1 MKIVNLAV
9 KRPVSMIII
18 LSIILIL
25 GMFTFSKLSV
35 DLYPDMKLPIAA
47 VITSYSGAGPEEV
60 ESQVSKPLES
70 TLSTLSNVKQIDS
83 RSSAGSSLIII
94 RYNWG
99 TNMDTAVN
107 DIREKT
113 SMVEQYLPSGADKPT
128 VYKMDPTMMP
138 IIQIGISGQDMTLAQ
153 LQSFADDVIEPRL
166 SRVPEIASVYITGG
180 LEREVKVKINR
191 TRLENYGLSL
201 GQINQVLAAENFNVS
216 AGKVQEGSG
225 EYYVRNLQQFKSVDD
240 IKNVAITTSTGNTIF
255 LSDLAEIT
263 DGYKDDTQITRVD
276 GGAAVG
282 IHCMKQSSANTVK
295 ACESVQAE
303 LEAIKQQYG
312 KDLDIKVVY
321 DQSTFIRQT
330 LSSTQRMMLEGS
342 LLAILILYLFLRNA
356 RSTVIVFTAIP
367 ISIISTFILLYF
379 NNETLNV
386 ITMGGLALGIGR
398 MVDDSIVVFENIF
411 RHRSE
416 GEGLIEAA
424 LNGASEVGNAVI
436 ASTMTILA
444 VFAPIAFAD
453 GLAGILFKP
462 LALTVS
468 FAIFCSLIVSLTIIP
483 LMSSRLLT
491 DRAMHPSHLGSRRL
505 AKIVDGFGGW
515 LDSLG
520 EKYKELLRW
529 SLGHRRRVVS
539 IVAVLMVAS
548 ICVIPLVGA
557 EFMASM
563 DSGDIAITIETD
575 KGSLLAD
582 TDKLVSQVESKIHEV
597 PEVNTIFTSVGS
609 TGNMLATGSSSQGD
623 KASIAIKLV
632 PLSDRKRSVEQVT
645 EDIRQRLADV
655 PGAKIKVSVS
665 SQMTGSSGS
674 SASISVQIKGD
685 DLDQLSAL
693 SKQAVEIMKSVPGTR
708 EIRSSMQDGSPEI
721 QIKVDRQRAAVYGL
735 TPGQISSEVKNAMQG
750 TVSTRYRVEGEEV
763 DVRVLYAPDQE
774 VNLENLGSIN
784 ILTAKGVPVQL
795 SQVAEFR
802 MEPGPV
808 EIRRIDKVRQV
819 VIEGDL
825 LDRDLNSVMADIK
838 NELGQKLILPNGY
851 SIEYGGQNQDMID
864 SFTSLATAL
873 LLAIVLVYG
882 VMAVL
887 YESFFNPFIIMFSV
901 PTAFVGVILAL
912 LITGKTLNV
921 SSFIGVIMLVGI
933 VVANAIVYV
942 DYLQQLRE
950 RGMERDLAIMEAGR
964 VRLRPILMTALA
976 TILAMFPLALGLGEG
991 GESEA
996 PLAITIIGG
1005 LTVSTFVTLLLVPVM
1020 YSLLDD
1026 RLDKFRARRKARK
1039 ERKEK
1044 PGQAIETLPETE
1056 A

>member
-1 MKIVNLAV
+1 MKIINLAV

-70 TLSTLSNVKQIDS
+70 TLSTLSNVKKIES
-83 RSSAGSSLIII
+83 RSSAGSSMIII

-138 IIQIGISGQDMTLAQ
+138 IIQVGISGKDMTLAQ
-153 LQSFADDVIEPRL
+153 MQSFADDVIEPRL

-180 LEREVKVKINR
+180 LEREVKVKVNR

-225 EYYVRNLQQFKSVDD
+225 EYFVRNLQQFESVEDF
-240 IKNVAITTSTGNTIF
+240 KNVSITTSSGNTIF
-255 LSDLAEIT
+255 LADIAEIT
-263 DGYKDDTQITRVD
+263 DGYKDDTQLTRVD

-282 IHCMKQSSANTVK
+282 IHCMKQSGANTVK
-295 ACESVQAE
+295 ACEAVQDE
-303 LEAIKQQYG
+303 LDAIKQQYG
-312 KDLDIKVVY
+312 KDLDIKVVF
-321 DQSTFIRQT
+321 DQSTFINQT
-330 LSSTQRMMLEGS
+330 LNSTQRMMIEGS
-342 LLAILILYLFLRNA
+342 LLAILILYLFLRNV

-436 ASTMTILA
+436 ASTLTILA
-444 VFAPIAFAD
+444 VFAPISFAD

-468 FAIFCSLIVSLTIIP
+468 FAIFCSLMVSLTIIP

-491 DRAMHPSHLGSRRL
+491 DKAMHPSHLGSKRL
-505 AKIVDGFGGW
+505 AKVVDGFGGW

-520 EKYKELLRW
+520 EKYKEILRW
-529 SLGHRRRVVS
+529 SLGHRRRVVA
-539 IVAVLMVAS
+539 IVALLMVGS
-548 ICVIPLVGA
+548 IALVPLVGA
-557 EFMASM
+557 EFMAAM

-575 KGSLLAD
+575 KGSLLTD
-582 TDKLVSQVESKIHEV
+582 TDKLVSQIESKIHEV
-597 PEVNTIFTSVGS
+597 SEVNTIFSSVGS
-609 TGNMLATGSSSQGD
+609 SGNMLATGSSAQGD
-623 KASIAIKLV
+623 KASISVKLV
-632 PLSDRKRSVEQVT
+632 PLSERKRSVELVT

-674 SASISVQIKGD
+674 SAAISIQLKGD
-685 DLDQLSAL
+685 DLDQLSNL
-693 SKQAVEIMKSVPGTR
+693 SKQAVEIIKGVPGTR
-708 EIRSSMQDGSPEI
+708 EITSSMQDGSPEI
-721 QIKVDRQRAAVYGL
+721 QIKVDRQRAAAYGL
-735 TPGQISSEVKNAMQG
+735 TPAQISSEVKNAMQG
-750 TVSTRYRVEGEEV
+750 TVATRYRVEGDEV

-784 ILTAKGVPVQL
+784 ILTSKGIPVQL
-795 SQVAEFR
+795 SQVADFR

-808 EIRRIDKVRQV
+808 QIRRIDKVRQV

-838 NELGQKLILPNGY
+838 TTLGQQLALPNGY

-901 PTAFVGVILAL
+901 PTAFVGVILGL
-912 LITGKTLNV
+912 LVTGKTLNV
-921 SSFIGVIMLVGI
+921 SSFIGIIMLVGI

-964 VRLRPILMTALA
+964 VRLRPILMTAFA

-1020 YSLLDD
+1020 YSILDE
-1026 RLDKFRARRKARK
+1026 RIDKFKARWKARK
-1039 ERKEK
+1039 DGNEEIIAL
-1044 PGQAIETLPETE
+1044 QDAPEAE

>member
-18 LSIILIL
+18 LSIILVL

-35 DLYPDMKLPIAA
+35 DLYPDMQLPIAA
-47 VITSYSGAGPEEV
+47 VITNYSGAGPEEV

-70 TLSTLSNVKQIDS
+70 TLSTLSNVKKIES
-83 RSSAGSSLIII
+83 RSSSGNSLIII

-107 DIREKT
+107 DVREKT

-201 GQINQVLAAENFNVS
+201 GSVNQVLAAENFNVS

-225 EYYVRNLQQFKSVDD
+225 EYYVRNLQQFESVDD

-255 LSDLAEIT
+255 LSDIAEIT
-263 DGYKDDTQITRVD
+263 DGYKDDTQLTRVD
-276 GGAAVG
+276 GGPAVG

-295 ACESVQAE
+295 ACEAVQAE
-303 LEAIKQQYG
+303 LDTIKQQYG
-312 KDLDIKVVY
+312 KNLDIKVVY

-330 LSSTQRMMLEGS
+330 LNSTQRMMIEGS

-424 LNGASEVGNAVI
+424 LNGASEVGNAVV

-444 VFAPIAFAD
+444 VFAPIAFSG

-462 LALTVS
+462 LALTVC
-468 FAIFCSLIVSLTIIP
+468 FAIFCSLMVSLTIIP
-483 LMSSRLLT
+483 LMSSRLLS
-491 DRAMHPSHLGSRRL
+491 DQAMHPNHLGSQRL
-505 AKIVDGFGGW
+505 TKVIDGFGGW

-539 IVAVLMVAS
+539 IVAVLMVVS

-563 DSGDIAITIETD
+563 DSGDIAITIDTD

-582 TDKLVSQVESKIHEV
+582 TDKLVSQIESKLHEV

-609 TGNMLATGSSSQGD
+609 TGNMLATGSGAQGD

-685 DLDQLSAL
+685 ELDQLSAL
-693 SKQAVEIMKSVPGTR
+693 SKQAEEIIRSVPGTR
-708 EIRSSMQDGSPEI
+708 EIRSSMEDGSPEI
-721 QIKVDRQRAAVYGL
+721 QIKVDRQRAAAYGL

-784 ILTAKGVPVQL
+784 ILSSKGMPVQL

-808 EIRRIDKVRQV
+808 QIRRIDKVRQV

-838 NELGQKLILPNGY
+838 TQLGQRLILPNGY

-864 SFTSLATAL
+864 SFKDLGLAL

-964 VRLRPILMTALA
+964 VRLRPILMTAFA

-1026 RLDKFRARRKARK
+1026 RLGKFRNWRKARK
-1039 ERKEK
+1039 ERKETAGK
-1044 PGQAIETLPETE
+1044 AIDTVPEAE

>member
-25 GMFTFSKLSV
+25 GMFTFSRLSV

-60 ESQVSKPLES
+60 ESQISKPLES
-70 TLSTLSNVKQIDS
+70 TLSTLSNVKKIES

-138 IIQIGISGQDMTLAQ
+138 IIQIGISGENMTLAQ

-180 LEREVKVKINR
+180 LEREVKVRINR

-201 GQINQVLAAENFNVS
+201 GAVNQVLAAENFNVS

-225 EYYVRNLQQFKSVDD
+225 EYYVRNLQQFESVDD

-255 LSDLAEIT
+255 LADIAEVS

-295 ACESVQAE
+295 ACEAVQAE
-303 LEAIKQQYG
+303 LDAIKQQYG
-312 KDLDIKVVY
+312 KNLDIKVVY

-330 LSSTQRMMLEGS
+330 LNSTERMMLEGS
-342 LLAILILYLFLRNA
+342 ILAILILYLFLRNA

-367 ISIISTFILLYF
+367 VSIISTFILLYF
-379 NNETLNV
+379 NNETLNI

-424 LNGASEVGNAVI
+424 LNGASEVGNAVV

-444 VFAPIAFAD
+444 VFAPIAFSG

-468 FAIFCSLIVSLTIIP
+468 FAIFCSLMVSLTIIP

-491 DRAMHPSHLGSRRL
+491 DQAMHSSHLGSRRL

-529 SLGHRRRVVS
+529 SLGHRRRVVA
-539 IVAVLMVAS
+539 IVAVLMAAS

-563 DSGDIAITIETD
+563 DSGDIAITIDTD

-582 TDKLVSQVESKIHEV
+582 TDKLVSQVESRIREV

-609 TGNMLATGSSSQGD
+609 TGGMLAIGSSTQGD
-623 KASIAIKLV
+623 KATIAIKLV
-632 PLSDRKRSVEQVT
+632 PLSERKRSVEQVT

-674 SASISVQIKGD
+674 SAAISVQIKGD
-685 DLDQLSAL
+685 ELDQLSAL
-693 SKQAVEIMKSVPGTR
+693 SKQAEEIIKSVPGTR
-708 EIRSSMQDGSPEI
+708 EIRSSMEDGSPEI
-721 QIKVDRQRAAVYGL
+721 QIKVDRKRAAAYGL
-735 TPGQISSEVKNAMQG
+735 TPAQISSEVKNAMQG
-750 TVSTRYRVEGEEV
+750 TVATRYRVEGDEV

-784 ILTAKGVPVQL
+784 ILSSKGLPVQL

-808 EIRRIDKVRQV
+808 QIRRIDKVRQV

-838 NELGQKLILPNGY
+838 TQLGQRLTLPNGY

-864 SFTSLATAL
+864 SFKDLALAL

-942 DYLQQLRE
+942 DYLQQLRG

-991 GESEA
+991 GEAEA

-1026 RLDKFRARRKARK
+1026 RLERFRERRRARR

-1044 PGQAIETLPETE
+1044 AVQAVDTVPEAE

>member
-166 SRVPEIASVYITGG
+166 SRVPEIASVYVTGG

-201 GQINQVLAAENFNVS
+201 GQVNQVLAAENFNVS

-225 EYYVRNLQQFKSVDD
+225 EYYVRNLQQFESVDD

-255 LSDLAEIT
+255 LADLAEIT

-312 KDLDIKVVY
+312 KNLDIKVVF
-321 DQSTFIRQT
+321 DQSTFIKQT

-342 LLAILILYLFLRNA
+342 LLAILILYLFLRNV

-379 NNETLNV
+379 NHETLNV

-462 LALTVS
+462 LAMTVS

-491 DRAMHPSHLGSRRL
+491 DQAMHPSHLGSRRL
-505 AKIVDGFGGW
+505 SKIVDGFGGW
-515 LDSLG
+515 LDGLG

-529 SLGHRRRVVS
+529 SLGHRRRVVA

-563 DSGDIAITIETD
+563 DSGDIAISIETD

-674 SASISVQIKGD
+674 TASISVQIKGD
-685 DLDQLSAL
+685 ELDQLSAL
-693 SKQAVEIMKSVPGTR
+693 SKQAVDIIKSVPGTR

-721 QIKVDRQRAAVYGL
+721 QIKVDRQRAAAYGL
-735 TPGQISSEVKNAMQG
+735 TPAQISSEVKNAMQG

-784 ILTAKGVPVQL
+784 ILTSRGIPVQL

-838 NELGQKLILPNGY
+838 TQLGQRLILPNGY
-851 SIEYGGQNQDMID
+851 TVEYGGQNQDMID

-1039 ERKEK
+1039 ERKAK
-1044 PGQAIETLPETE
+1044 PIEALETLPETE
-1056 A
+1056 V

>member
-1 MKIVNLAV
+1 MKIINLAV

-25 GMFTFSKLSV
+25 GMFTFSRLSV
-35 DLYPDMKLPIAA
+35 DLYPDMQLPIAA

-60 ESQVSKPLES
+60 ESQISKPLES
-70 TLSTLSNVKQIDS
+70 TLSTLSNVKKIES
-83 RSSAGSSLIII
+83 RSSSGSSLIII

-99 TNMDTAVN
+99 TNMDTAMN

-113 SMVEQYLPSGADKPT
+113 SMVEQYLPSEADKPQ

-138 IIQIGISGQDMTLAQ
+138 IIQIGISGNDMSLAQ
-153 LQSFADDVIEPRL
+153 LQAFADDVIEPRL

-201 GQINQVLAAENFNVS
+201 SQVNQVLAVENFNVS
-216 AGKVQEGSG
+216 AGKVQEGSS
-225 EYYVRNLQQFKSVDD
+225 EYYVRNLQQFESVDD

-255 LSDLAEIT
+255 LSDIADIS

-282 IHCMKQSSANTVK
+282 IHCMKQSGSNTVK
-295 ACESVQAE
+295 ACEDVQTE
-303 LEAIKQQYG
+303 LEKIKQEYD

-321 DQSTFIRQT
+321 DQSTFINQT
-330 LSSTQRMMLEGS
+330 LKSTQRMMLEGA
-342 LLAILILYLFLRNA
+342 LLAMLILYLFLRNA
-356 RSTVIVFTAIP
+356 RSTIIVFTAIP

-416 GEGLIEAA
+416 GEGLIEAS
-424 LNGASEVGNAVI
+424 LHGASEVGNAVI
-436 ASTMTILA
+436 ASTLTILA
-444 VFAPIAFAD
+444 VFAPISFAK

-462 LALTVS
+462 LALTVC
-468 FAIFCSLIVSLTIIP
+468 FAIFCSLMVSLTIIP
-483 LMSSRLLT
+483 LMSSRFLT
-491 DRAMHPSHLGSRRL
+491 DRAMHPTHLGSRRL
-505 AKIVDGFGGW
+505 SKIVERFGGW
-515 LDSLG
+515 LDGLG
-520 EKYKELLRW
+520 DKYKELLRW
-529 SLGHRRRVVS
+529 SLGHRRRVVA
-539 IVAVLMVAS
+539 IVTLLMVGS
-548 ICVIPLVGA
+548 VGLIPLVGA
-557 EFMASM
+557 EFMTSM

-575 KGSLLAD
+575 KGSLLKD
-582 TDKLVSQVESKIHEV
+582 TDKVVTQIEGTLHEV
-597 PEVNTIFTSVGS
+597 PEVNTIFSSIGS
-609 TGNMLATGSSSQGD
+609 SGNMLSTGSSAQGD
-623 KASIAIKLV
+623 QASISVKLV
-632 PLSDRKRSVEQVT
+632 ARTDRKRSVEEVA

-674 SASISVQIKGD
+674 SAAISIQIKGD
-685 DLDQLSAL
+685 DLDQLSQL
-693 SKQAVEIMKSVPGTR
+693 SNQAVEIIKGVPGTR
-708 EIRSSMQDGSPEI
+708 EVTSSMKDGSPEI
-721 QIKVDRQRAAVYGL
+721 QIKVDRQRAAAYGL
-735 TPGQISSEVKNAMQG
+735 TPVQISNEVKNAMQG
-750 TVSTRYRVEGEEV
+750 TVATRYRVEGDEV

-784 ILTAKGVPVQL
+784 ILSSKGIMVQL
-795 SQVAEFR
+795 SQVADFR
-802 MEPGPV
+802 IEPGPV
-808 EIRRIDKVRQV
+808 QIRRIDKVRQV

-825 LDRDLNSVMADIK
+825 LNRDLNSVMADIK
-838 NELGQKLILPNGY
+838 TQFEQKLTLPNGY

-864 SFTSLATAL
+864 SFTDLATAL

-901 PTAFVGVILAL
+901 PTAFVGVILGL
-912 LITGKTLNV
+912 LVTRNTLNV
-921 SSFIGVIMLVGI
+921 SSFIGIIMLVGI
-933 VVANAIVYV
+933 VVANAIVYI

-964 VRLRPILMTALA
+964 VRLRPILMTAFA

-1005 LTVSTFVTLLLVPVM
+1005 LTVSTFVTLVLVPVM
-1020 YSLLDD
+1020 YSILDD
-1026 RLDKFRARRKARK
+1026 RIDKFKSWRKARK
-1039 ERKEK
+1039 EPVIE
-1044 PGQAIETLPETE
+1044 AETLPEAE

>member
-9 KRPVSMIII
+9 KRPVTMIIV

-60 ESQVSKPLES
+60 ESQISKPLEG
-70 TLSTLSNVKQIDS
+70 TLGTLSNVKQIDS

-99 TNMDTAVN
+99 TNMDTAIN

-113 SMVEQYLPSGADKPT
+113 SMVEKFLPSEADKPM
-128 VYKMDPTMMP
+128 VVKMDPTMMP
-138 IIQIGISGQDMTLAQ
+138 IIQIGISGKDMTLAQ

-166 SRVPEIASVYITGG
+166 SRVPEIAQVAITGG

-201 GQINQVLAAENFNVS
+201 GQVNQVLAAENFNVS
-216 AGKVQEGSG
+216 AGKVQEGSS
-225 EYYVRNLQQFKSVDD
+225 EYYVRNLQQFDSVDE
-240 IKNVAITTSTGNTIF
+240 IKNVAITSSSGSTIF
-255 LSDLAEIT
+255 LSDIAEIT
-263 DGYKDDTQITRVD
+263 DGYKDDTQRTRVD
-276 GGAAVG
+276 GGSAVG
-282 IHCMKQSSANTVK
+282 IHCLKQSGSNTVK
-295 ACESVQAE
+295 ACEAVQTE
-303 LEAIKQQYG
+303 LEIIKKEYG
-312 KDLDIKVVY
+312 KDLDIKVVF
-321 DQSTFIRQT
+321 DQSVFINQT
-330 LSSTQRMMLEGS
+330 LKSTQRMMLEGA
-342 LLAILILYLFLRNA
+342 LLAMLILYLFLRNA

-424 LNGASEVGNAVI
+424 LHGASEVGNAVI
-436 ASTMTILA
+436 ASTLTILA
-444 VFAPIAFAD
+444 VFAPISFAE

-462 LALTVS
+462 LALTVC
-468 FAIFCSLIVSLTIIP
+468 FAIFCSLMVSLTIIP

-491 DRAMHPSHLGSRRL
+491 DRAMHASHFGFKR
-505 AKIVDGFGGW
+505 IGTVVDRFGGW
-515 LDSLG
+515 LDGLG

-539 IVAVLMVAS
+539 AVAVLMVAS
-548 ICVIPLVGA
+548 IALIPLVGA
-557 EFMASM
+557 EFMPGM
-563 DSGDIAITIETD
+563 DSGDIAISIETD
-575 KGSLLAD
+575 KGSLLDD
-582 TDKLVSQVESKIHEV
+582 TDKVVTQIETKVREV
-597 PEVNTIFTSVGS
+597 PEVYTIFSSIGGQ
-609 TGNMLATGSSSQGD
+609 GNMLALGGSAQGD
-623 KASIAIKLV
+623 KAAISIKLV
-632 PLSDRKRSVEQVT
+632 PLNERKRSATQVT
-645 EDIRQRLADV
+645 EDIRQRLADI
-655 PGAKIKVSVS
+655 PGAKIKVNVS
-665 SQMTGSSGS
+665 DQMSGSSGS
-674 SASISVQIKGD
+674 AAPISVQIKGD
-685 DLDQLSAL
+685 DLDQLSQL
-693 SKQAVEIMKSVPGTR
+693 SKQAVEIIKSVPGTR
-708 EIRSSMQDGSPEI
+708 EITSSMQDGSPEI
-721 QIKVDRQRAAVYGL
+721 QIKVDRQRAAAYGL
-735 TPGQISSEVKNAMQG
+735 TPVQISNEIKNAMQG
-750 TVSTRYRVEGEEV
+750 TVATRYRVEGDEV
-763 DVRVLYAPDQE
+763 DVRVLYTPDQE

-784 ILTAKGVPVQL
+784 ILTPKGIMVQL
-795 SQVAEFR
+795 SQVADFR

-808 EIRRIDKVRQV
+808 QIRRIDKVRQV
-819 VIEGDL
+819 VIEGYL
-825 LDRDLNSVMADIK
+825 LDRDLNSVMSEIQSQL
-838 NELGQKLILPNGY
+838 EQKLSMPSGY
-851 SIEYGGQNQDMID
+851 NIEYGGQNKDMIE

-901 PTAFVGVILAL
+901 PTAFVGVILGL
-912 LITGKTLNV
+912 LVTGNTLSV
-921 SSFIGVIMLVGI
+921 SSFIGIIMLVGI

-950 RGMERDLAIMEAGR
+950 HGMERDPAIMEAGR
-964 VRLRPILMTALA
+964 VRLRPILMTAFA

-991 GESEA
+991 GESQA

-1020 YSLLDD
+1020 YSILDD
-1026 RLDKFRARRKARK
+1026 WINKVKARWK
-1039 ERKEK
+1039 AKQEK
-1044 PGQAIETLPETE
+1044 PQTLVEAEATPEAE